1 MAMWLS
7 GDPKADKLLGES
19 PIALIIGMVLDQQVP
34 FERAFSAPY
43 DLQERLG
50 GKLSAKKLAEMEP
63 AKVLEA
69 FTTYRALHRF
79 PGAMAERVQRLCQIV
94 VDEWGGK
101 PERIWETATTGDEL
115 VQRLK
120 SLPGFGEMKAKVF
133 AALLG
138 KQLGCRPKG
147 WREATAPY
155 GDDGTTMSVAD
166 ISDAKSLEKVRA
178 YKRDMKAKAK
188 AKQRSTST

>member
-7 GDPKADKLLGES
+7 GDPTADKLLGES
-19 PIALIIGMVLDQQVP
+19 SIALMIGMVLDQQVP

-43 DLQERLG
+43 DLQQRIG
-50 GKLSAKKLAEMEP
+50 GKLSAKRLAEMDP
-63 AKVLEA
+63 DAVREA

-79 PGAMAERVQRLCQIV
+79 PAAMAERVQRLCKIV
-94 VDEWGGK
+94 VEDWAGK

-120 SLPGFGEMKAKVF
+120 GLPGFGEQKAKIF

-147 WREATAPY
+147 WREATSPY
-155 GDDGTTMSVAD
+155 GDAGTTISVAD
-166 ISDAKSLEKVRA
+166 IADAKSLDKVRA
-178 YKRDMKAKAK
+178 FKRDKK
-188 AKQRSTST
+188 AKQRSTTT